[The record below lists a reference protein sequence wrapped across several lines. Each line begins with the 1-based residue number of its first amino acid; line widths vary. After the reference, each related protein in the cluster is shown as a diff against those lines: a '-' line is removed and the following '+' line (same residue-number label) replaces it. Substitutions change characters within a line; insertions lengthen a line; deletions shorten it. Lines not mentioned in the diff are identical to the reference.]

1 MICVDVYTI
10 EINSPQSLVCNDK
23 NTLDHY
29 QVDDEMAM
37 IGINHMYNI
46 AFKTL

>member
-10 EINSPQSLVCNDK
+10 EIDSPQSLVCNDK

-37 IGINHMYNI
+37 IGINRMYNI

>member
-1 MICVDVYTI
+1 MICVNVYTI
-10 EINSPQSLVCNDK
+10 EINSTQSLVCNDK

-37 IGINHMYNI
+37 VGINRMYNI
-46 AFKTL
+46 TLKTP